1 MSIFAMKERW
11 ARLRMLRYDEFNVPT
26 CGNIAVDSYAEKDSR
41 CGTVPELDMF
51 GSMPWCSFPWH
62 MLLPRL
68 TQKNCYT
75 VYGLNLFHEFT
86 SFFSTKVIFAGYA

>member
-41 CGTVPELDMF
+41 CGTVM
-51 GSMPWCSFPWH
+51 M
-62 MLLPRL
+62 
-68 TQKNCYT
+68 
-75 VYGLNLFHEFT
+75 
-86 SFFSTKVIFAGYA
+86 A